1 MFDKTYTCP
10 VCDHEFK
17 SKMVRTGKAKL
28 VSADT
33 DLRPK
38 YQGIDP
44 LKYDAILCPKCG
56 YASLN
61 RYFNFVMSSQ
71 AKMIREKISA
81 TYHYVPEGEKVYTYE
96 EAITRHKMALL
107 NTIVKHGKTSERAYT
122 CLKIAWLF
130 RGKREEMMQG
140 DYKKEEVVAL
150 LAEEKVSVVTTGAG
164 NPSKYMEL
172 WNNAGIHVI
181 PVVASTALAKLVER
195 LGASAVIAEGGESGG
210 HVGDATTMALVPQVC
225 DAVNIPVIAAGG
237 IADGRT
243 MAAAFMLGAQ
253 GVQIGT
259 RFLVAEECGVHQ
271 NYKNKIL
278 HAGDISTIVTG
289 RRLGHPVRSIKTP
302 FSRAYAKAEY
312 TDISDDD
319 LEQMAVGA
327 LRLAAVEGDEKNGC
341 FLAGQIAGLV
351 NREQPAKEIIEE
363 ICTEA
368 ENILKGASKWVK
380 QQ

>member
-1 MFDKTYTCP
+1 MEAVMGNLFAGLESLGLNIKETVDVYEKEKKENQDADAKKAQVKEIQEEDLLFDKTYTCP

-81 TYHYVPEGEKVYTYE
+81 TYRYVPEGEKVYTYD

-140 DYKKEEVVAL
+140 DYKKEEVAAL
-150 LAEEKVSVVTTGAG
+150 LAEEKEFLKNAHEGFVSAF
-164 NPSKYMEL
+164 SKENFPMCGMDEYTVMYMVAEL
-172 WNNAGIHVI
+172 ARRIGDVEEAKRWVSK
-181 PVVASTALAKLVER
+181 VLVAKDANRRIKDKALALKEVL
-195 LGASAVIAEGGESGG
+195 
-210 HVGDATTMALVPQVC
+210 QK
-225 DAVNIPVIAAGG
+225 
-237 IADGRT
+237 
-243 MAAAFMLGAQ
+243 
-253 GVQIGT
+253 
-259 RFLVAEECGVHQ
+259 EE
-271 NYKNKIL
+271 
-278 HAGDISTIVTG
+278 
-289 RRLGHPVRSIKTP
+289 
-302 FSRAYAKAEY
+302 
-312 TDISDDD
+312 
-319 LEQMAVGA
+319 
-327 LRLAAVEGDEKNGC
+327 
-341 FLAGQIAGLV
+341 
-351 NREQPAKEIIEE
+351 
-363 ICTEA
+363 
-368 ENILKGASKWVK
+368 
-380 QQ
+380 